1 MNRVRLY
8 LILNT
13 FSFAVIA
20 GVILHSNISSYNYA
34 HNILEF
40 SFLLLIATGLHMV
53 AIIASLALMWFRFF
67 GWALVASS
75 VSLLSLIPYTVL
87 LIKNSPVL
95 NDALYIFA
103 SVFFSITPAVLGLG
117 MWYDINKLKKSGKY
131 F

>member
-13 FSFAVIA
+13 VSFAVIA
-20 GVILHSNISSYNYA
+20 GIILHSNISSYKYV
-34 HNILEF
+34 HNTMEL

-53 AIIASLALMWFRFF
+53 AIIASLTLMWFRFF

-75 VSLLSLIPYTVL
+75 VSLLSLIPYAVL
-87 LIKNSPVL
+87 IIKNSPAL
-95 NDALYIFA
+95 NDALFIISCVLFA
-103 SVFFSITPAVLGLG
+103 ITPAVLGLG